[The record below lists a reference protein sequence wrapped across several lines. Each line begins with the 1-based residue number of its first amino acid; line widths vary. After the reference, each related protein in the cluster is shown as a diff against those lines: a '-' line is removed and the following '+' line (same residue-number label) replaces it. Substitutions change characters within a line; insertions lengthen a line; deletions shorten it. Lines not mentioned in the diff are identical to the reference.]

1 MLDIRASFCAA
12 SLLAFLLLAPSRQA
26 QMKTP
31 PKAATAA
38 MASVVPTMALERP
51 ISTLL
56 EEELVDVAE
65 ADDVVDVEVVDEEE
79 VLVADEVE
87 VADDEVEEDVL
98 VEVSEDV
105 DEDEVEVADVVV
117 LSSLVVVSA
126 RLLRAWNLRR
136 SSPSKSGSSPDVGP
150 IWHFSV
156 IHSAFSASSV
166 LQPAASRHV
175 ARSSTSTFSIAM
187 HRVIIELSAHDR
199 SDTMF
204 ARHPLLIN
212 REGAAVAEVVRSRA
226 MATWA
231 RFSRMLKKAIVYL
244 VWAVPLP
251 DDGASGGG
259 SFGLRDVG
267 QLGCKIVETFVSTL
281 AKQTS
286 DN

>member
-1 MLDIRASFCAA
+1 
-12 SLLAFLLLAPSRQA
+12 
-26 QMKTP
+26 MKTP
-31 PKAATAA
+31 PNAATAA

-65 ADDVVDVEVVDEEE
+65 ADDVVDVEVVDDEE
-79 VLVADEVE
+79 VLVAVVDE

-98 VEVSEDV
+98 LEVSEDV
-105 DEDEVEVADVVV
+105 DEVEVAEAVV
-117 LSSLVVVSA
+117 LSSLVVVVSA

-166 LQPAASRHV
+166 VHPAASKHV
-175 ARSSTSTFSIAM
+175 ARSSASTFSMAI
-187 HRVIIELSAHDR
+187 HLVIIELSAHDR
-199 SDTMF
+199 SAITF

-226 MATWA
+226 IATWA
-231 RFSRMLKKAIVYL
+231 RFSRMLKKAIAYL
-244 VWAVPLP
+244 CWVTPFQGCLTT
-251 DDGASGGG
+251 
-259 SFGLRDVG
+259 G
-267 QLGCKIVETFVSTL
+267 QWEDEFLI
-281 AKQTS
+281 
-286 DN
+286 